1 MYLATMR
8 AERQI
13 EDQSSGLAW
22 TAPSLGLASILAV
35 LSASCCVLPIG
46 LSILGLG
53 GTWLTV
59 LEPFVTYRSV
69 ILGGIG
75 GVLILAWASLLLR
88 RKRCVR
94 RKKATFVLA
103 ASCSVLF
110 LVAASAPLW
119 ERDATRAMLSYWME
133 NR

>member
-1 MYLATMR
+1 MR

-22 TAPSLGLASILAV
+22 TAPTLGLASILAM

-46 LSILGLG
+46 LSILGFG

-59 LEPFVTYRSV
+59 LEPFVTYRSL

-75 GVLILAWASLLLR
+75 GVLILAWTSLLLR

-94 RKKATFVLA
+94 RKKAAFILA
-103 ASCSVLF
+103 VSCSVLF
-110 LVAASAPLW
+110 LAAASAPLW
-119 ERDATRAMLSYWME
+119 ERDATRAMLSYWVE